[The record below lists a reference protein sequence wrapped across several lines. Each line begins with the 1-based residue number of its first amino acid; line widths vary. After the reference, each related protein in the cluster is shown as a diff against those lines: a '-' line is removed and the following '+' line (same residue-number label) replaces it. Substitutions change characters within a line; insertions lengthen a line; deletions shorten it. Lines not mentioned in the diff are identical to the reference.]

1 MNILGTRVDR
11 TLLVPLMAGVV
22 GGGLMTGAIAV
33 VAERGG
39 PGSLTKG
46 VTVRQTMVVPSTAAE
61 GTRVYTAHQVYA
73 MDAPGVV
80 SVSATGVGQTPSPA
94 ELVKGEGGEEGTSS
108 GSGFEIDGSG
118 TILTNWHVVENAA
131 KVMVSVSEDRRA
143 VRARVVGEDPARDL
157 ALLRIPTEGLT
168 LRPLKLGR
176 SSGVQVGEPVLAIG
190 NPFGY
195 TRTLTTGV
203 VSALGRQIQ
212 APNGATTTTSYRP
225 TPHWTPAAPVG
236 RCSIRRGKSSG
247 STRKSSAWAVAAA
260 TSESALRSRSTRRE
274 ARLRGW
280 RSSEL
285 ASSGSR
291 RA

>member
-1 MNILGTRVDR
+1 MNIVGKKVDR

-33 VAERGG
+33 VAESRG
-39 PGSLTKG
+39 PGSLTKS
-46 VTVRQTMVVPSTAAE
+46 VTVQQTMVVPNTAAE
-61 GTRVYTAHQVYA
+61 RTRAYTAHQVYA

-80 SVSATGVGQTPSPA
+80 SVNATGVGQTLSPA

-131 KVMVSVSEDRRA
+131 KVTVSVSEDRRA
-143 VRARVVGEDPARDL
+143 VQARVVGEVPARDL
-157 ALLRIPTEGLT
+157 ALLRIPTAGLT

-212 APNGATTTTSYRP
+212 APNGATIQGILQAD
-225 TPHWTPAAPVG
+225 AALNPG
-236 RCSIRRGKSSG
+236 SSG
-247 STRKSSAWAVAAA
+247 GPLLNSQGEVIGINTQIVSVGSNGGDVGISLAIPIDQAR
-260 TSESALRSRSTRRE
+260 SAL
-274 ARLRGW
+274 ARLGK
-280 RSSEL
+280 E
-285 ASSGSR
+285 
-291 RA
+291 

>member
-212 APNGATTTTSYRP
+212 APNGATIDDILQTD
-225 TPHWTPAAPVG
+225 AALDPG
-236 RCSIRRGKSSG
+236 SSG
-247 STRKSSAWAVAAA
+247 GPLLNSQGEVIGINTQIVSVGSSGGDVGISLAIPIDQAR
-260 TSESALRSRSTRRE
+260 SAL
-274 ARLRGW
+274 ARL
-280 RSSEL
+280 EKQ
-285 ASSGSR
+285 
-291 RA
+291 

>member
-33 VAERGG
+33 VVESRGS
-39 PGSLTKG
+39 GSSTKA
-46 VTVRQTMVVPSTAAE
+46 VTVQQTMVVPSTAAE
-61 GTRVYTAHQVYA
+61 RTRVYTAHQVYA

-80 SVSATGVGQTPSPA
+80 SVSATGVSQTPSPA

-131 KVMVSVSEDRRA
+131 KVMVSVSEHRRA
-143 VRARVVGEDPARDL
+143 VRARVVGKDPLRDL

-212 APNGATTTTSYRP
+212 APNGATIEDVLQTD
-225 TPHWTPAAPVG
+225 AALDPG
-236 RCSIRRGKSSG
+236 SSG
-247 STRKSSAWAVAAA
+247 GPLLNSQGEVIGINTQIVSVGSNGGDAGISLAIPIDQAR
-260 TSESALRSRSTRRE
+260 SAL
-274 ARLRGW
+274 ARLVK
-280 RSSEL
+280 E
-285 ASSGSR
+285 
-291 RA
+291 

>member
-1 MNILGTRVDR
+1 MSILGTRVDR
-11 TLLVPLMAGVV
+11 TLLVPVMAGVV

-33 VAERGG
+33 VAEGG
-39 PGSLTKG
+39 GSGSLTKS
-46 VTVRQTMVVPSTAAE
+46 VTVQQTVVVPSTAAE
-61 GTRVYTAHQVYA
+61 RSRVYTAHQVYA

-94 ELVKGEGGEEGTSS
+94 ELVKGEGGEVGTSS

-131 KVMVSVSEDRRA
+131 KVMVSVSEHRGA
-143 VRARVVGEDPARDL
+143 VRARVVGEDPARDV

-212 APNGATTTTSYRP
+212 APNGATIKGILQTD
-225 TPHWTPAAPVG
+225 AALDPG
-236 RCSIRRGKSSG
+236 SSG
-247 STRKSSAWAVAAA
+247 GPLLNSQGEVIGINTQIVSVGSNGGDVGISLAIPIDQAR
-260 TSESALRSRSTRRE
+260 SAL
-274 ARLRGW
+274 ARL
-280 RSSEL
+280 EKE
-285 ASSGSR
+285 
-291 RA
+291 